1 MKTTLTQKLKVQA
14 KKVKSNYDRIQEDLL
29 EEIASSRSNRSLS
42 RFNQSFDYAK
52 KLQTL

>member
-1 MKTTLTQKLKVQA
+1 MKTTLTQQLKAKA
-14 KKVKSNYDRIQEDLL
+14 KKVKSNFDRIQEDLL

>member
-1 MKTTLTQKLKVQA
+1 MKATLTQRLKAQA
-14 KKVKSNYDRIQEDLL
+14 KKVKSNFDRIQEDLL

-42 RFNQSFDYAK
+42 RFSNSFENDK